1 MRSQHARRVTKRVTG
16 GRNRSSWSCKDSH
29 ASARSLCQRFRHC
42 SAYPPGIAGH
52 GEELARFA
60 GGQDTRQLYAR
71 DVRLPDEAA
80 LVYLPEGEADAFRQ
94 DCRAGH
100 LVCPLPDCPD
110 RRYIARGGSR
120 RHHFAHHGGAGG
132 HAPERYFHLVGKRL
146 IADLVRDRHPG
157 AEVVVEGRVENG
169 QVADVLA
176 RSPGSGR
183 RYAFELQYSPLT
195 VEEWRARHE
204 GYCSLDIV
212 DIWLFG
218 HTKPHFCPV
227 GGTGLIVV
235 SLLLEAVFRADVPVL
250 FLNPDERTFGTAL
263 LRSQLAACADA
274 GKLPYGVTVGA
285 PPVRARVAVEP
296 LSLTDVDGLG
306 VQTAA
311 LRRLREANARMTPA
325 RRQRFERQLA
335 EDLTRPEPRVTLS
348 PEERDRRLEAELEAL
363 RRREAE
369 DARAEA
375 ERRRSVLADLKAQ
388 GDAGDRMAAL
398 RHKRLQEYFARDR

>member
-1 MRSQHARRVTKRVTG
+1 
-16 GRNRSSWSCKDSH
+16 
-29 ASARSLCQRFRHC
+29 
-42 SAYPPGIAGH
+42 
-52 GEELARFA
+52 
-60 GGQDTRQLYAR
+60 
-71 DVRLPDEAA
+71 VRLPDEAP

-100 LVCPLPDCPD
+100 LVCPLPECPD

-157 AEVVVEGRVENG
+157 AEVVVEGRIENG

-195 VEEWRARHE
+195 VDEWRARHE
-204 GYCSLDIV
+204 GYRSLNIV
-212 DIWLFG
+212 DTWLFG
-218 HTKPHFCPV
+218 HTKPHLCPV
-227 GGTGLIVV
+227 SGTGLIVV
-235 SLLLEAVFRADVPVL
+235 SPLLEAVFRADLPVL

-263 LRSQLAACADA
+263 LGCQLAVCADA
-274 GKLPYGVTVGA
+274 GKLPYGVISGA
-285 PPVRARVAVEP
+285 PPIKARVVVEP

-306 VQTAA
+306 VQTPA
-311 LRRLREANARMTPA
+311 LRRLREAKARMTPG

-335 EDLTRPEPRVTLS
+335 EDLMRPEPRVTLS
-348 PEERDRRLEAELEAL
+348 AEERQRRLDAELEEL
-363 RRREAE
+363 DRCNAE
-369 DARAEA
+369 EARAHA
-375 ERRRSVLADLKAQ
+375 ERRRAEMAELKVRADS
-388 GDAGDRMAAL
+388 GDRDAAL
-398 RHKRLQEYFARDR
+398 RHQRLEDYFARRW